1 MFAEF
6 EHIIHKEAEEGNPT
20 TLELIR
26 KVYKDLLK
34 KYFGKNSALE
44 EVSDLEALRIP
55 HFYRSFYV
63 YKYATGM
70 SAAVAL
76 SNGVIEGNKNGD
88 YTNRDNYLKFLKS
101 GGSRTPIE
109 NLKVAGVDMTKP
121 EVVKS
126 ALKLFAKEVEEL
138 KKLN

>member
-1 MFAEF
+1 MLFTYRYCYLEDICNK
-6 EHIIHKEAEEGNPT
+6 HIDKSSP
-20 TLELIR
+20 LPFW
-26 KVYKDLLK
+26 DS
-34 KYFGKNSALE
+34 FGKNSALE
-44 EVSDLEALRIP
+44 DVSDLEALRIP

-76 SNGVIEGNKNGD
+76 SNGVIEGNKNGN